1 MKASRLA
8 HASLF
13 TPVLTSEISDSVGY
27 DAVSLGYWLMMFGD
41 IIVVSSS
48 SVKLGIAY
56 VKITP
61 LHCLKMS
68 GTDNPVTQQ
77 HIPGEQS
84 PHSHTY

>member
-1 MKASRLA
+1 VKASRLA

-48 SVKLGIAY
+48 RVKMCKKYILA
-56 VKITP
+56 
-61 LHCLKMS
+61 L
-68 GTDNPVTQQ
+68 D
-77 HIPGEQS
+77 GETTLS
-84 PHSHTY
+84 